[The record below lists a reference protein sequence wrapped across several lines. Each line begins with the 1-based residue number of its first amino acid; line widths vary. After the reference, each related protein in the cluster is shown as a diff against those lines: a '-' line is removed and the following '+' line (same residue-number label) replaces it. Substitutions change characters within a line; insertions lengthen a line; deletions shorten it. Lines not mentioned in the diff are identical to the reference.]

1 MMSTPTRRRRNAAT
15 VLLSLGIVAAMVGL
29 SYASVPLYRLFCQ
42 VTGYQGTTRTAL
54 KAPDAASGAT
64 ITVRLDANL
73 NSTLPW
79 SFAPV
84 TPEVTLALGES
95 ATALYRVKNLSD
107 RPTVG
112 SATFN
117 VTPFDSGQYFNKIQC
132 FCFTEHALKPGESA
146 ELPVTF
152 FVDPKIRDNPN
163 TADIQTITLSYTF
176 FRAEDEGAA
185 GPRVRPGDAGSAGK
199 PAATVN

>member
-1 MMSTPTRRRRNAAT
+1 MRSDPGRRRRKAAT
-15 VLLSLGIVAAMVGL
+15 VLLSLGIVAGMVGL

-42 VTGYQGTTRTAL
+42 VTGYQGATRTAL
-54 KAPDAASGAT
+54 RAPDAASGAT
-64 ITVRLDANL
+64 ITVRLDANV

-84 TPEVTLALGES
+84 KPEVTLPLGES
-95 ATALYRVKNLSD
+95 VTAFYRVKNLSD

-132 FCFTEHALKPGESA
+132 FCFTEQTLKPGESA

-152 FVDPKIRDNPN
+152 FVDPKIRDNPD
-163 TADIQTITLSYTF
+163 TADIQAITLSYTF
-176 FRAEDEGAA
+176 FRAEDAGKAA
-185 GPRVRPGDAGSAGK
+185 DAGSAAA

>member
-1 MMSTPTRRRRNAAT
+1 MSDRKRRRRNT
-15 VLLSLGIVAAMVGL
+15 VAVLASLGVVVAMVGL
-29 SYASVPLYRLFCQ
+29 AYASVPLYRLFCQ
-42 VTGYQGTTRTAL
+42 VTGYQGATRTAL
-54 KAPDAASGAT
+54 QAPQAVSGAT
-64 ITVRLDANL
+64 ITVRLDANV
-73 NSTLPW
+73 NSSLPW
-79 SFAPV
+79 SFM
-84 TPEVTLALGES
+84 PEVPAVKLALGES
-95 ATALYRVKNLSD
+95 VTAVYRVKNLSD

-152 FVDPKIRDNPN
+152 FVDPKIRANPD

-176 FRAEDEGAA
+176 FRAADDGAA
-185 GPRVRPGDAGSAGK
+185 GPRVNPGDAGSAAT

>member
-1 MMSTPTRRRRNAAT
+1 MNSRRRNAVT
-15 VLLSLGIVAAMVGL
+15 VLASLGIVAGMVGL

-42 VTGYQGTTRTAL
+42 VTGYQGATRTAL
-54 KAPDAASGAT
+54 RAPDAASAAT
-64 ITVRLDANL
+64 ITVRLDANV
-73 NSTLPW
+73 NSALPW
-79 SFAPV
+79 SFAPETPAV
-84 TPEVTLALGES
+84 TMALGES
-95 ATALYRVKNLSD
+95 VTAVFRVKNLSD

-112 SATFN
+112 SAAFN

-132 FCFTEHALKPGESA
+132 FCFTENALAPGESA

-152 FVDPKIRDNPN
+152 FVDPKIRDNSD

-185 GPRVRPGDAGSAGK
+185 ADAGSAAK

>member
-1 MMSTPTRRRRNAAT
+1 MMSDRKRRRRNVVA
-15 VLLSLGIVAAMVGL
+15 VLGSLAIVVAMVGL
-29 SYASVPLYRLFCQ
+29 AYASVPLYRLFCQ
-42 VTGYQGTTRTAL
+42 VTGYQGATRTAL
-54 KAPDAASGAT
+54 QAPDTASNAT
-64 ITVRLDANL
+64 ITVRLDANV

-79 SFAPV
+79 SF
-84 TPEVTLALGES
+84 TPELPEVKLALGES
-95 ATALYRVKNLSD
+95 VTAVYRVKNLSD

-132 FCFTEHALKPGESA
+132 FCFTEHALKAGESA

-152 FVDPKIRDNPN
+152 FVDPKIRDNPD
-163 TADIQTITLSYTF
+163 TADIQAITLSYTF
-176 FRAEDEGAA
+176 FRAEDDGAA
-185 GPRVRPGDAGSAGK
+185 ADAGSAAA

>member
-1 MMSTPTRRRRNAAT
+1 MMSTPTRRRRNAAA
-15 VLLSLGIVAAMVGL
+15 VLASLGIVAAMVGL

-42 VTGYQGTTRTAL
+42 VTGYQGATRTAL
-54 KAPDAASGAT
+54 QAPDAVSAAT
-64 ITVRLDANL
+64 ITVRLDANV
-73 NSTLPW
+73 NKTLPW
-79 SFAPV
+79 SFAPE
-84 TPEVTLALGES
+84 TPEVKLALGES
-95 ATALYRVKNLSD
+95 VTAVYRVKNLSD

-146 ELPVTF
+146 ELAVTF
-152 FVDPKIRDNPN
+152 FVDPKIRDNPD

-185 GPRVRPGDAGSAGK
+185 ADAGSAEK